1 MKRKRDTS
9 YKHCSNFILKLMEIQ
24 DIKNVNIDIVG
35 NFEDKIEL
43 NIIINE
49 KQKNLIINKKLKK
62 EKKLLKPESLNNL
75 KNNKNET
82 ILDQVLFDSNK
93 NNIVKDDI
101 LNKNEELV
109 NDCQNNIIL
118 ENKDKNVFNN
128 NINEELSSEVI
139 SSNEIIE
146 QNNQID
152 SKSDS
157 EDEQNDIKIEN
168 NKNPDF
174 SESILNKD
182 LNNIQENKEINNNL
196 ILENKNIISQN
207 NHDLESDSDIYEED
221 DDSIIELPEPCDDC
235 EETRQI
241 CQDNYEMGLKYLK
254 ISNEL
259 KLMCDSLITKNNEK
273 DNEIKK
279 LKNIIELY
287 NEDYNI
293 MKQIKM
299 KLYKIVEDILYSTKQ
314 ANEATYRFNKHIDK
328 VLNKGS
334 LRLIYSEK
342 VKFMK
347 IAEQSGEDLGNLQDK
362 IAEELDLLQDILNK
376 QIYNEH

>member
-259 KLMCDSLITKNNEK
+259 KLMCESLITKNNEK

>member
-299 KLYKIVEDILYSTKQ
+299 KLYKIVEDILYSTKE

>member
-299 KLYKIVEDILYSTKQ
+299 KLYKIVEDILYSTKE

-347 IAEQSGEDLGNLQDK
+347 IAEQSGEDLDNLQDK